1 MLSSITVA
9 LDCTC
14 LRHLGHALDHQ
25 LVRRHGRVLRERQAE
40 DGGHHHLLDQLL
52 PEGHGAVLV
61 VVCLGEAPACM
72 EEEALFEGLF

>member
-1 MLSSITVA
+1 MIMLSSVTAV
-9 LDCTC
+9 DYTY

-52 PEGHGAVLV
+52 PERHGAVLV
-61 VVCLGEAPACM
+61 VVGLREAPT
-72 EEEALFEGLF
+72 